1 MVPMVLFNPELA
13 FVLLW
18 ILLDITLTHSILK
31 LLFVEFSN
39 SLVCVY
45 IYIYIY
51 MCVCV
56 YIYIYIC
63 VCMYVF
69 WVFL

>member
-45 IYIYIY
+45 IYIY
-51 MCVCV
+51 MCV
-56 YIYIYIC
+56 Y
-63 VCMYVF
+63 VCFLGVF
-69 WVFL
+69 VKECAKGA